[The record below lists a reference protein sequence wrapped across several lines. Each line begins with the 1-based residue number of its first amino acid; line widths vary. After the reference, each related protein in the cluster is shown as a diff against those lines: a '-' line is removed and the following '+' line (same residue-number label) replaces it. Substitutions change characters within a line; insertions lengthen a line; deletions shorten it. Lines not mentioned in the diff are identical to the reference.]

1 MTSHVTRLYV
11 TAASVLGFFL
21 AWAGIAA
28 HPWTASSSTVAADPA
43 AKALAQYEQRLQF
56 DAALLRQLEASRGAQ
71 AAPPVRIVTL
81 PPLTTTRS
89 S

>member
-1 MTSHVTRLYV
+1 MTSHVARLYV
-11 TAASVLGFFL
+11 AAASVLGFFL

-28 HPWTASSSTVAADPA
+28 HPWTASSAPNPA
-43 AKALAQYEQRLQF
+43 AAAVAQYEQRLQF
-56 DAALLRQLEASRGAQ
+56 DAALVQQLEASRGAQ
-71 AAPPVRIVTL
+71 TAAPPVRIVTL